1 MYEVLLRTHLNK
13 AAKLDE
19 FFGLVFKTIKQD
31 RNVNRAIAFIKRLIQ
46 MCYIN
51 EVGYIAATF
60 LVISE
65 ILKLRSDIKYAF
77 LEIKVNSSSNTK

>member
-1 MYEVLLRTHLNK
+1 
-13 AAKLDE
+13 
-19 FFGLVFKTIKQD
+19 
-31 RNVNRAIAFIKRLIQ
+31 

-77 LEIKVNSSSNTK
+77 LEIKMSGSNK